1 MPHTLL
7 SLNYDVL
14 SSILALIS
22 TQDAAQLA
30 LASRAAYAVAY
41 PRFISNVSLGG
52 LYHKAGDS
60 AVSQLKSFSNFVL
73 APAPCWHGAP
83 SARLDGLR
91 SLEIMRDA
99 VRVRKGGMRVVDASA
114 VALLSAVLQKAHDLQ
129 QLTLWGSDALFTAFP
144 DFALGSSPS
153 IHTLVLGGD
162 IAPLPVLARA
172 FPHVRNLE
180 FVAGGGS
187 CVPEWAFDAPDANSE
202 ALGPW
207 RKNLERVDAGFPII
221 PLAVPVRRVDLRNP
235 IVADEDS
242 IWCAHTFLAQTR
254 PVVLSAAV
262 SVPSSAEHLGALLH
276 ATVPG
281 IKYLELTGDRCEGL
295 REGFDW
301 MMRDVSQSLQHASNL
316 CIHGITLTVT
326 RATVSPF
333 APKYQEDAPVARV
346 ATPEKSVDLAVL
358 ARTVAES
365 APSLRFI
372 AIDLSPAKGAS
383 SAERAWF
390 RVHEPRVGSSRRVE
404 KISEEEGQAIANKM
418 RAFNRYD

>member
-30 LASRAAYAVAY
+30 LASRAAYALAY
-41 PRFISNVSLGG
+41 PRFISDVSLGG
-52 LYHKAGDS
+52 LYHKVGDS
-60 AVSQLKSFSNFVL
+60 AVSQLKSFCGFVL

-91 SLEIMRDA
+91 SLEVMRDA
-99 VRVRKGGMRVVDASA
+99 VRVRKDGAR
-114 VALLSAVLQKAHDLQ
+114 AHDLQ

-144 DFALGSSPS
+144 DFGLNSSSS

-172 FPHVRNLE
+172 FPHIRNLE
-180 FVAGGGS
+180 FVAGGRS

-207 RKNLERVDAGFPII
+207 RKNLERVHAGFPII
-221 PLAVPVRRVDLRNP
+221 PLAVPLRRVDLRNP

-281 IKYLELTGDRCEGL
+281 LKYLELTGDRCEGV

-301 MMRDVSQSLQHASNL
+301 ILV
-316 CIHGITLTVT
+316 C
-326 RATVSPF
+326 P
-333 APKYQEDAPVARV
+333 
-346 ATPEKSVDLAVL
+346 
-358 ARTVAES
+358 
-365 APSLRFI
+365 PSLLVS
-372 AIDLSPAKGAS
+372 LSHVDELS
-383 SAERAWF
+383 S
-390 RVHEPRVGSSRRVE
+390 
-404 KISEEEGQAIANKM
+404 Q
-418 RAFNRYD
+418 